1 MQIQPSKQKVWDWR
15 AAVQFSCGGTG
26 TGLLFLTAL
35 AALQDPAWLWRT
47 GVLAML
53 FIGAGLLAVW
63 IKLGRRWRAAF
74 VILNPYTSWMTR
86 EAFLSLPLGLFGLA
100 AILFQSPV
108 LGIVAALFGLAFLY
122 AQARIIRAAMGIPAW
137 REPLSVPLLLVTGL
151 TEGTGI
157 LLAAV
162 FFFEPVGTWLSLLA
176 LLLVAARL
184 GVWWAYRTRLSAPG
198 AAPTATVVALD
209 RAHLPIVLGGHLLP
223 LVLLLVVLATPA
235 AAAVGLAAGLSAL
248 LGGWYLKFTL
258 ITRAAYNQGFAI
270 AHTPA
275 RTPGYGGPGA
285 RPGWS

>member
-47 GVLAML
+47 GALAML
-53 FIGAGLLAVW
+53 FIGVGLLAVW

-100 AILFQSPV
+100 AILLQSPA

-137 REPLSVPLLLVTGL
+137 REPLSLPLLLVTGL
-151 TEGTGI
+151 TEGTAI

-162 FFFEPVGTWLSLLA
+162 FFFEPVGFWLPLLA
-176 LLLVAARL
+176 LFLVAARL
-184 GVWWAYRTRLSAPG
+184 TVWWAYRARLSAPG
-198 AAPTATVVALD
+198 AAPTAAVAALD
-209 RAHLPIVLGGHLLP
+209 RAHLPLVLGGHLLP
-223 LVLLLVVLATPA
+223 LALLLVALAAPA
-235 AAAVGLAAGLSAL
+235 GGAVGLVAGLAAL
-248 LGGWYLKFTL
+248 VGGWYLKFTL
-258 ITRAAYNQGFAI
+258 ITQAAYNQGFAI
-270 AHTPA
+270 ARTPA